1 MGKRFIGKRL
11 TALALLS
18 IIVMGCDFIPNTRQA
33 APDSVSNSPATEN
46 VDVTSLRQS
55 SEQTMQRYLLA
66 SLDRFS
72 KDSEVQ
78 VAIFNSQQDWL
89 NYRGAHCKAV
99 ALSWSDADVRDEQH
113 LLCEIEL
120 TQLRTMALWR
130 SLLKV
135 EGSAQSILPEP
146 LS

>member
-1 MGKRFIGKRL
+1 M
-11 TALALLS
+11 
-18 IIVMGCDFIPNTRQA
+18 
-33 APDSVSNSPATEN
+33 
-46 VDVTSLRQS
+46 
-55 SEQTMQRYLLA
+55 
-66 SLDRFS
+66 
-72 KDSEVQ
+72 Q

-99 ALSWSDADVRDEQH
+99 ALSWSDADVRDEQR

-135 EGSAQSILPEP
+135 EDSAQSILPEP

>member
-1 MGKRFIGKRL
+1 MGKRFLEVRIA
-11 TALALLS
+11 ALALLS
-18 IIVMGCDFIPNTRQA
+18 TIVMGCDSIPNTRQA
-33 APDSVSNSPATEN
+33 ALDSASNSSATEN
-46 VDVTSLRQS
+46 VDVASLRQS

-99 ALSWSDADVRDEQH
+99 ALSWSDVDVRDEQR

-135 EGSAQSILPEP
+135 EDPAQSILPEP
-146 LS
+146 QS